1 LEEITEP
8 SGYCWFIHR
17 RRCILQDVAIQTHP
31 FLESLAVSMHP
42 QPIGSVPEDT
52 VRVAEAA
59 FPKGNLYMQMRDVLG
74 TIYVDEDFADLFEVR
89 GRPAIAPWRLALV
102 TVMQFSEGLSDRQA
116 AEAVRARIDWK
127 YALGLE
133 LTDPGFNFSV
143 LSEFR
148 SRLLEG
154 GKERLL
160 LEKLLEGCKERGYLK
175 VRGRARTDSTHV
187 LGALRV
193 LSKWERTAETLR
205 AALNALASAAPE
217 WLTEHADPEWFERYA
232 RRVEDQRLPKGK
244 DAREEYLKRVGTDG
258 MRLLAYLDAP
268 YAPRSL
274 GKLSEVEVLRQVWE
288 QYYEQI
294 DGQIRILDPKEMPK
308 GARRIESPY
317 EVEARFSTKR
327 SLRWVGY
334 KVHLTEICEEGLPHL
349 ITDVHTTAATAT
361 DVKQLAPIQDRLAAS
376 GVLPAQQLADS
387 SYVCGSNLVSSHA
400 RQIDLIGPAFKDN
413 TWQAKADEGFDVAN
427 FRVDWEK
434 KTVSCPQERRSI
446 RWSETRTARGRS
458 MIHVGFSVDDC
469 GACPSR
475 SSCTR
480 AKDLPR
486 TLTLQPQEEHEAI
499 QFARK
504 RQESEEFASLYSR
517 RAGIEGTVSQGV
529 RAFGLRKARYRGLKK
544 THLQDLAT
552 ATAINV
558 VRIAN
563 WLNDIPTAA
572 TRRSPLAALAPAS

>member
-1 LEEITEP
+1 
-8 SGYCWFIHR
+8 
-17 RRCILQDVAIQTHP
+17 
-31 FLESLAVSMHP
+31 VSMHP
-42 QPIGSVPEDT
+42 QPIAPVPEDT
-52 VRVAEAA
+52 ARVAKAA
-59 FPKGNLYMQMRDVLG
+59 FPKGNVYMHMRDALG
-74 TIYVDEDFADLFEVR
+74 SIYHDEDFSELFEVR
-89 GRPAIAPWRLALV
+89 GRPAITPWRLALV

-127 YALGLE
+127 YALGLR
-133 LTDPGFNFSV
+133 LTDPGFDFSV

-148 SRLLEG
+148 SRLIDG
-154 GKERLL
+154 GKEELL
-160 LEKLLEGCKERGYLK
+160 LEKLLEECKERGYLK
-175 VRGRARTDSTHV
+175 MRGRQRTDSTHV

-193 LSKWERTAETLR
+193 LSKWERTAETMR
-205 AALNALASAAPE
+205 AALNALASVDPE
-217 WLTEHADPEWFERYA
+217 WLAEHADPEWFKRYG
-232 RRVEDQRLPKGK
+232 RRIEDQRLPKGK
-244 DAREEYLKRVGTDG
+244 EAREEYLRTVGADG
-258 MRLLAYLDAP
+258 IRLLGHLDAP

-274 GKLSEVEVLRQVWE
+274 RRLSEVNILRQIWE
-288 QYYEQI
+288 QHYEVV
-294 DGQIRILDPKEMPK
+294 DGQIRVLAPKEMPE

-317 EVEARFSTKR
+317 EVEARYSTKR
-327 SLRWVGY
+327 SLGWVGY
-334 KVHLTEICEEGLPHL
+334 KVHLTESCDEGLPHL

-376 GVLPAQQLADS
+376 GVLPAEQLADS

-400 RQIDLIGPAFKDN
+400 RQVDLIGPAFKDN

-427 FRVDWEK
+427 FRVDWDNK
-434 KTVSCPQERRSI
+434 MVSCPRERRSI

-458 MIHVGFSVDDC
+458 MIHIDFSVDDC
-469 GACPSR
+469 SACPSR

-504 RQESEEFASLYSR
+504 RQNTEEFASLYSQ

-544 THLQDLAT
+544 THLQELAT
-552 ATAINV
+552 ATSINV
-558 VRIAN
+558 SRITN
-563 WLNDIPTAA
+563 WLNEIPTAA
-572 TRRSPLAALAPAS
+572 TRRSRLVALAQAS

>member
-1 LEEITEP
+1 M
-8 SGYCWFIHR
+8 
-17 RRCILQDVAIQTHP
+17 
-31 FLESLAVSMHP
+31 SMHP
-42 QPIGSVPEDT
+42 QPIGLVPEDT
-52 VRVAEAA
+52 ARVARAA

-74 TIYVDEDFADLFEVR
+74 TIYDDEDFSELFEVR
-89 GRPAIAPWRLALV
+89 GRPAITPWRLALV

-127 YALGLE
+127 YALGLR
-133 LTDPGFNFSV
+133 LSDPGFNFSV

-148 SRLLEG
+148 SRLVEG

-187 LGALRV
+187 LGALRI
-193 LSKWERTAETLR
+193 LSKWERTAETMR
-205 AALNALASAAPE
+205 AALNTLAAADPA
-217 WLTEHADPEWFERYA
+217 WLTEHADPEWFERYG
-232 RRVEDQRLPKGK
+232 RRIEDQRLPKGK
-244 DAREEYLKRVGTDG
+244 EARTQYLRTVGADG
-258 MRLLAYLDAP
+258 MRLLAHLEAP
-268 YAPRSL
+268 YTPQGLKELA
-274 GKLSEVEVLRQVWE
+274 EVEILRQIWE
-288 QYYEQI
+288 QYYEI
-294 DGQIRILDPKEMPK
+294 SDGQIRVLDPKEMPE

-317 EVEARFSTKR
+317 EVEARYSTKR
-327 SLRWVGY
+327 SMSWVGY
-334 KVHLTEICEEGLPHL
+334 KVHLTESCDEGLPHL

-361 DVKQLAPIQDRLAAS
+361 DVKQLAPIQRRLAAS
-376 GVLPAQQLADS
+376 GVLPAQLLADS

-427 FRVDWEK
+427 FHIEWEK
-434 KTVSCPQERRSI
+434 KTVSCPEERQSI
-446 RWSETRTARGRS
+446 RWSETKTARGRS
-458 MIHVGFSVDDC
+458 MIHIDFSPDDC
-469 GACPSR
+469 SACPSR

-504 RQESEEFASLYSR
+504 RQKTEEFASLYSQ

-529 RAFGLRKARYRGLKK
+529 RAFGLRHARYRGLKK
-544 THLQDLAT
+544 THFQELAT
-552 ATAINV
+552 ATAVNV
-558 VRIAN
+558 GRIAN
-563 WLNDIPTAA
+563 WQNDIPTAV
-572 TRRSPLAALAPAS
+572 TRRSRLAALALAG